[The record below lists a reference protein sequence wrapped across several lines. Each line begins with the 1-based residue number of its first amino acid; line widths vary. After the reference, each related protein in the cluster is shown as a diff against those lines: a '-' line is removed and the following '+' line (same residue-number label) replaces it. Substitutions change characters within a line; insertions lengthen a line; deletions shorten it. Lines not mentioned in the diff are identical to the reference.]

1 VSNLLVV
8 FETDRPTGLHMTS
21 HASHSGSYL
30 NQSEVG
36 GSRPQGMQPSTSNGG
51 GRYHSPPNQGQIV
64 CGGCRTLL
72 LHPHGA
78 QNVRCALCSHVTPVQ
93 SATDMAQ
100 LVCGHCRTLL
110 MYLRGATNVQCSVCH
125 TLNYVGIQNHPLAH
139 VNCGGCQ
146 TMLAYSHGAHSVKC
160 SVCNYITQVGSGNNN
175 QTHSQQQQQQQQQH
189 GHPAPQTVLVEN
201 PPTLDDEG
209 RLLSN
214 NMAVGVS
221 EGNG

>member
-1 VSNLLVV
+1 
-8 FETDRPTGLHMTS
+8 
-21 HASHSGSYL
+21 
-30 NQSEVG
+30 
-36 GSRPQGMQPSTSNGG
+36 
-51 GRYHSPPNQGQIV
+51 
-64 CGGCRTLL
+64 
-72 LHPHGA
+72 
-78 QNVRCALCSHVTPVQ
+78 
-93 SATDMAQ
+93 
-100 LVCGHCRTLL
+100 

-146 TMLAYSHGAHSVKC
+146 TMLAYSYGAHSVKC
-160 SVCNYITQVGSGNNN
+160 SICNYITQVGSGNNTQA
-175 QTHSQQQQQQQQQH
+175 QTQHNQQQQH

-201 PPTLDDEG
+201 PPTLDEEG